1 MGHDISA
8 FIKTKANPNPLEA
21 DNWSDH
27 EAAYFRI
34 NAFNTTRQRLFYG
47 TLRGAAA
54 ANGGV
59 SGNGRTIDFTRDD
72 IVNAINA
79 CKYYLDD
86 DDDAQDFVDA
96 TVFDAERDGEM
107 VKRVMEQALGVKMGE
122 MESEIRENIA
132 DIWKFH
138 EDILSEYDD
147 AMKNDDSAQ
156 IQIYFG

>member
-8 FIKTKANPNPLEA
+8 YIKTKANPNPME
-21 DNWSDH
+21 NWS
-27 EAAYFRI
+27 ENEVAYFRI

-47 TLRGAAA
+47 TLRAAA
-54 ANGGV
+54 EANRGV

-72 IVNAINA
+72 IVNAIDA

-86 DDDAQDFVDA
+86 DVDAQDFVDA
-96 TVFDAERDGEM
+96 TVFDGERDGDM
-107 VKRVMEQALGVKMGE
+107 VKGIMEQALGVKMGE

-147 AMKNDDSAQ
+147 VMKNDDSAQ

>member
-8 FIKTKANPNPLEA
+8 YIKTKADPNPEK
-21 DNWSDH
+21 
-27 EAAYFRI
+27 EIAYFRI

-47 TLRGAAA
+47 TLNGSER

-59 SGNGRTIDFTRDD
+59 SGVGLNIEFSRQD

-86 DDDAQDFVDA
+86 DTDAQDFVDS
-96 TVFDAERDGEM
+96 TQFDGEKTSNEFKEM
-107 VKRVMEQALGVKMGE
+107 IRQMLGGQTEEVQVNYKT
-122 MESEIRENIA
+122 EIRENIA

-147 AMKNDDSAQ
+147 LKKKDDSAQ
-156 IQIYFG
+156 IQIYFC